1 VAFTVLRVPSVAAVA
16 QSATGPLRKAYAV
29 ARDELR
35 RDGCRAAGYRLA
47 ATDGGEYPM
56 CCRRLYGAWRMH
68 IVFTDA
74 DTLVIIS
81 LAEHTRRANPNAV
94 LAELFPGLSATGRRR
109 SDKPSCCDD
118 PAAPPALS
126 DEVRSELA
134 DLFRL

>member
-1 VAFTVLRVPSVAAVA
+1 VQFTVLRVPSVAAVA
-16 QSATGPLRKAYAV
+16 DSATGPLRKSYET

-47 ATDGGEYPM
+47 AAAGGEYPM

-68 IVFTDA
+68 IVFTA
-74 DTLVIIS
+74 PDTLVIIS
-81 LAEHTRRANPNAV
+81 IAEHTRRANPNAV
-94 LAELFPGLSATGRRR
+94 LAELFPGLSATGRGR

-118 PAAPPALS
+118 PSAPPQLTH
-126 DEVRSELA
+126 DILGDLT